1 MIPDD
6 HSRCGDT
13 TMMVHIGNNYHFET
27 HRKPTCCCSR
37 RRDPLCGAKNVLL
50 FGSAASVWSY
60 NRFGDILVACS
71 RTMILSPAMYY
82 VDDYGSM
89 EDSLSA
95 NSSFESFEKYNGCLQ
110 IAMKPSQ
117 RQPPDT
123 AHRIQG
129 VIISSDEDNLI
140 LTPCPKRMTSMCQQI
155 DKRLESGTM
164 SPEQA
169 RKMAGKCNFLTGR
182 LFGKVGR
189 APLKALYARA
199 NSSTHNIDKPTTRS
213 SLLALKD
220 IILHCKPM
228 PIPRSPARTVYSTA

>member
-1 MIPDD
+1 
-6 HSRCGDT
+6 
-13 TMMVHIGNNYHFET
+13 
-27 HRKPTCCCSR
+27 
-37 RRDPLCGAKNVLL
+37 
-50 FGSAASVWSY
+50 
-60 NRFGDILVACS
+60 
-71 RTMILSPAMYY
+71 MILSPAMYY

-169 RKMAGKCNFLTGR
+169 CKMAGKCNFLTGR

-189 APLKALYARA
+189 IHGAKCEIIVVSGGEPKKLFEGEYDAIAFGPIGGILVGRHTKDTPRTLWKGYRGGQHGFLWIDVGSGVFAQVEMNDSRGDSYLNISYAV
-199 NSSTHNIDKPTTRS
+199 SCGTLTC
-213 SLLALKD
+213 
-220 IILHCKPM
+220 LHQ
-228 PIPRSPARTVYSTA
+228 RRNVFG